1 MKDQD
6 YQIFEAYLKGDL
18 GKEEMELH
26 QNRMQNDQD
35 YKKTFELYQSINKHL
50 ENEFKDE
57 SKLND
62 FKSSVSNIS
71 KDYFESRNETN
82 FPWLKM
88 AIAASLIIAIGLY
101 FYLGDFSKPQ
111 YEEIAQI
118 PTIHLTV
125 RGTESELFTQAETA
139 FNQEKYADAI
149 EFFNQILAKN
159 NEELSIKLYQ
169 AIAYMELGSYDK
181 ARKLYDEIINQ
192 ESSYAEEALWYASLN
207 ELKAENYSACKAYL
221 SKIKSSASR
230 YEDAKNLLKK
240 LD

>member
-6 YQIFEAYLKGDL
+6 YHIFEAYLKGDL
-18 GKEEMELH
+18 NGEGLEKH
-26 QNRMQNDQD
+26 H
-35 YKKTFELYQSINKHL
+35 KKLEIDREYRESFELYKSINNHL
-50 ENEFKDE
+50 EKQFDGELELKEFK
-57 SKLND
+57 N
-62 FKSSVSNIS
+62 SVSDIS
-71 KDYFESRNETN
+71 KRYFEARKQNK

-88 AIAASLIIAIGLY
+88 AIAASIIIAIGLY
-101 FYLGDFSKPQ
+101 FYLGNFSKPQ

-149 EFFNQILAKN
+149 EFFNKILAKN
-159 NEELSIKLYQ
+159 NEELSIKLYK
-169 AIAYMELGSYDK
+169 AIAYMELGSVEK
-181 ARKLYDEIINQ
+181 ARQLYEEIINQ

-207 ELKAENYSACKAYL
+207 ELKAKNYSACKDYL
-221 SKIKSSASR
+221 SEIKSAASR
-230 YEDAKNLLKK
+230 YQDAQNLLEE